1 LRQFSLLSRLVFCLS
16 VAQIFAFVIAWLV
29 TVGVGLMGVE
39 VFATSLDEVAT
50 IRAKKQVVKS
60 LVANAVG
67 EIEIR
72 PTPDL
77 RDELTRAPNMKFAAF
92 KSTNL
97 QPIAGSSPQLVSVL
111 RPLIEISPT
120 HVHFVLPGDP
130 SAIRAGLMEPQWTPF
145 GRVHIAVYGQKF
157 RWTDIFHAA
166 QEDMRWLLL
175 YLSMVI
181 LMSTGAAW
189 IAVRWGLIPLRNVAN
204 QAMQIDMDSLHQR
217 IIVDGMSQEIVP
229 LVDAINGALAR
240 LDAGVGR
247 HRRFLA
253 NAAHELRTPV
263 MVLGARLDAP
273 EEPTFKTGIRNDYRR
288 IRNIVEQLLSSIR
301 LGEKSGKSDEPID
314 LCSTARSVIADA
326 ALLAVRTHRQIVLE
340 APSFPVMI
348 KGNRHAIESV
358 IVNLVDNAVRAEP
371 EGGTIIVRVDKTG
384 LLEVVD
390 HGDGVEEKD
399 REQIF
404 EPFWR
409 KNHSGAGTGL
419 GLAIAKELIE
429 ALEGRIWVEDTP
441 NGGATFKISFL
452 VVRATHDASA
462 YVVR

>member
-1 LRQFSLLSRLVFCLS
+1 MRQISLLSRLVICLS
-16 VAQIFAFVIAWLV
+16 VAQIFAFVIAWLA
-29 TVGVGLMGVE
+29 TVAIGLMGVD

-50 IRAKKQVVKS
+50 IRAKKQVVES
-60 LVANAVG
+60 LAANADG

-92 KSTNL
+92 KSANL

-145 GRVHIAVYGQKF
+145 GRIHIAVYGQKF

-175 YLSMVI
+175 YLTMVI
-181 LMSTGAAW
+181 CMSAGAAW
-189 IAVRWGLIPLRNVAN
+189 IAVRWGLIPLRSAAN
-204 QAMQIDMDSLHQR
+204 QAKQIDMDSLHQR
-217 IIVDGMSQEIVP
+217 LTVVGMSREIVP

-240 LDAGVGR
+240 LDVGVAR
-247 HRRFLA
+247 QRRFIA

-273 EEPTFKTGIRNDYRR
+273 EEPTFKTDIKKDYRR

-301 LGEKSGKSDEPID
+301 LGEKSAKRDELID
-314 LCSTARSVIADA
+314 LCDIARSVITDA
-326 ALLAVRTHRQIVLE
+326 ALLAIKARRQIVLD
-340 APSFPVMI
+340 APSFPVMV
-348 KGNRHAIESV
+348 KGNRQAIESV
-358 IVNLVDNAVRAEP
+358 VANLVDNAVRAEP
-371 EGGTIIVRVDKTG
+371 EGSEIIVRVHKAAV
-384 LLEVVD
+384 LEVVD
-390 HGDGVEEKD
+390 HGEGVAKD
-399 REQIF
+399 DHEQIF

-409 KNHSGAGTGL
+409 KDYSVPGTGL

-429 ALEGRIWVEDTP
+429 AHEGRIWVEETP
-441 NGGATFKISFL
+441 SGGATFKIAFGGGGAGS
-452 VVRATHDASA
+452 
-462 YVVR
+462 